1 MEGVGRMTA
10 NQVNRILADA
20 GIYYRAFPTP
30 KENDN
35 HRIIKKS
42 VEIINRIIEYRGA
55 TKGAGSLP
63 NELLAVKYEE
73 MYQQLENLRE
83 SLQRGVEAYTEA
95 NKAVNDAENL
105 LDHVF
110 I

>member
-1 MEGVGRMTA
+1 MTA

-30 KENDN
+30 AENDN

-42 VEIINRIIEYRGA
+42 VEIIKRIIEYRGA

-63 NELLAVKYEE
+63 KELLAVKYEE
-73 MYQQLENLRE
+73 NVPTVRKPKGKPPERC
-83 SLQRGVEAYTEA
+83 RGIYRG
-95 NKAVNDAENL
+95 
-105 LDHVF
+105 
-110 I
+110 